1 MPEVIAN
8 ILREPPANADPVA
21 QLQAFQQQYE
31 VPLELLSE
39 LAERYEGAALEYV
52 RSLLPAQPDP
62 QPLRAEPA
70 QEQAPEQTTETAYEH
85 ADHPVP
91 QAGPWPAPAK
101 CRKGVGKA
109 DRLKLA
115 CAALS
120 GGRYTLAEAERYF
133 VGDAE

>member
-21 QLQAFQQQYE
+21 QLQAFQQQYD
-31 VPLELLSE
+31 VPPDLLMELVG
-39 LAERYEGAALEYV
+39 RYEGAAQEYV

-62 QPLRAEPA
+62 QPLRAEPV
-70 QEQAPEQTTETAYEH
+70 QEQAPEQTPEPAYKH
-85 ADHPVP
+85 AEALD
-91 QAGPWPAPAK
+91 AGPWPAPAK